1 MACPRLPE
9 LLVTLGHGGSDLPK
23 LAAKEL
29 QALGAEDVER
39 SGQARIFVRLPQTFE
54 VDVDKLA
61 ALQAPEK
68 VYAIVMRVPTDELM
82 PQLPAD
88 GSGPDCEDALAKI
101 IAESHGWAAALDL
114 WRTVTR
120 RPPEALKPSFRVTGS
135 RAGKKAAHLRSN
147 GIAEATGEAVMLV
160 HKWQVEL
167 KEYDLEVAV
176 NLNDETLLVLLPL
189 LARAATRQNNFA
201 CPGLT
206 QPVAWAMARSLEIKP
221 GEVVM
226 DPMCGSGIV
235 LLEAAQCW
243 RHAFYLGFDV
253 EPSQLERSVANTKL
267 LAGHIGRTISIQ
279 RGDASRLPLSSGSV
293 DAVVCDL
300 PFGKQFGSP
309 FKRAPMN
316 VHWRVRGST
325 LQFRLT
331 CAISSF
337 AFPIQSL
344 LRRPLCT
351 ALHETSVQT
360 GCGSC
365 PQPALTIAYK
375 RCHPL
380 RKYEEDKSRRLTC
393 CADLRSDWAL
403 VIDPVFR
410 MKVGTYASTQPKH

>member
-160 HKWQVEL
+160 HKWQV
-167 KEYDLEVAV
+167 AV
-176 NLNDETLLVLLPL
+176 L
-189 LARAATRQNNFA
+189 AATFHVISAHCELSRS
-201 CPGLT
+201 C
-206 QPVAWAMARSLEIKP
+206 VAEES
-221 GEVVM
+221 
-226 DPMCGSGIV
+226 D
-235 LLEAAQCW
+235 
-243 RHAFYLGFDV
+243 
-253 EPSQLERSVANTKL
+253 
-267 LAGHIGRTISIQ
+267 
-279 RGDASRLPLSSGSV
+279 
-293 DAVVCDL
+293 
-300 PFGKQFGSP
+300 
-309 FKRAPMN
+309 
-316 VHWRVRGST
+316 
-325 LQFRLT
+325 
-331 CAISSF
+331 
-337 AFPIQSL
+337 
-344 LRRPLCT
+344 
-351 ALHETSVQT
+351 
-360 GCGSC
+360 
-365 PQPALTIAYK
+365 TIAE
-375 RCHPL
+375 R
-380 RKYEEDKSRRLTC
+380 RKAIPARHGAPGC
-393 CADLRSDWAL
+393 Q
-403 VIDPVFR
+403 DP
-410 MKVGTYASTQPKH
+410 ASVV